1 MAFKHIQ
8 SNQLVFLLSEEGTP
22 SGINVA
28 GEDIPTG
35 SLSVDIVN
43 AFLYIFNGTSWNR
56 VGSDGGGFAGE
67 TINVYQTPSVPQG
80 TSGWSFPI
88 GTGTNVLMPLDN
100 SMYFYVNTQKSV
112 VNMDWS
118 YDQSMQEI
126 YWQSTSYDLE
136 QNDLIEI
143 YYQVKLPS

>member
-22 SGINVA
+22 SGIKIGN
-28 GEDIPTG
+28 EDIPKG

-56 VGSDGGGFAGE
+56 VGSDGGGLSGE
-67 TINVYQTPSVPQG
+67 VITVYQTPSVSAG
-80 TSGWSFPI
+80 TSGWYFPI
-88 GTGTNVLMPLDN
+88 GTGTNILSPLDN
-100 SMYFYVNTQKSV
+100 TLMFYVNTQKSV
-112 VNMDWS
+112 VNIDWT
-118 YDQSMQEI
+118 YDNIMQEI

-143 YYQVKLPS
+143 FYQVRLP